1 MGSGT
6 LTLALL
12 VLAAGPTPD
21 VWPIN
26 QSTFKIP
33 VHVDLAHRA
42 AIKELRL
49 FVSNDEGKT
58 WKQTATATPDQE
70 AFPFTAPS
78 DGVYWFTVCAIDQQ
92 NNQDPADIYRVPPS
106 QKILVDTTKPA
117 VRITAA
123 ERQGDDIVLNWEI
136 QEDHADLATLKLEYR
151 TVDAPASVWYMQPL
165 SNPVLVGT
173 TKFRLPAPG
182 PISLRV
188 QIQDLAGNL
197 GTDTREVAATAAP
210 GAASGPSSLS
220 ATGGTVPAS
229 NTSYTT
235 PVGSAQGNNQALPA
249 KSEPRSIQEPA
260 RQALPTSNYPQAT
273 AGPGLDL
280 ANRLVASSENA
291 GNSSSSSA
299 ASALGQGLPGSS
311 GSLQVVNTKQVTL
324 DFRVDKVGPSG
335 IGRVDLWITED
346 LGKTWRLF
354 PPANVDISPPIA
366 SESKADM
373 RQLKVDLPGEGLYGF
388 TVVVQ
393 SKAGLG
399 KRPPVGGEPPQ
410 MRLEVDLTP
419 PVAQLYAPEPD
430 PNRPNALI
438 ISWTAT
444 DRNIGPR
451 PITLQWAERKEG
463 TWETIDKNLENT
475 GRYSWELP
483 ANFPPR
489 VYLRLIVQDAAGNPS
504 TAETREPVLVDLS
517 EPEGKIIG
525 LTKKNALQ

>member
-1 MGSGT
+1 
-6 LTLALL
+6 
-12 VLAAGPTPD
+12 
-21 VWPIN
+21 
-26 QSTFKIP
+26 
-33 VHVDLAHRA
+33 
-42 AIKELRL
+42 
-49 FVSNDEGKT
+49 
-58 WKQTATATPDQE
+58 
-70 AFPFTAPS
+70 
-78 DGVYWFTVCAIDQQ
+78 
-92 NNQDPADIYRVPPS
+92 
-106 QKILVDTTKPA
+106 
-117 VRITAA
+117 
-123 ERQGDDIVLNWEI
+123 
-136 QEDHADLATLKLEYR
+136 
-151 TVDAPASVWYMQPL
+151 
-165 SNPVLVGT
+165 
-173 TKFRLPAPG
+173 
-182 PISLRV
+182 
-188 QIQDLAGNL
+188 
-197 GTDTREVAATAAP
+197 
-210 GAASGPSSLS
+210 
-220 ATGGTVPAS
+220 
-229 NTSYTT
+229 
-235 PVGSAQGNNQALPA
+235 
-249 KSEPRSIQEPA
+249 
-260 RQALPTSNYPQAT
+260 
-273 AGPGLDL
+273 
-280 ANRLVASSENA
+280 
-291 GNSSSSSA
+291 
-299 ASALGQGLPGSS
+299 
-311 GSLQVVNTKQVTL
+311 LQVVNTKQVTL